1 MNISIRIASTM
12 PTRPCRFCL
21 ALQDD
26 SVFADF
32 DIDTDKRVYLCRI
45 SFDGYG
51 CCHCEKSSTRMNLLD
66 SAFLMAGV
74 EKNEL
79 YNIEIEKVLIRYF
92 HENRKA
98 IWIDALANHGLLFAA
113 QTQK

>member
-1 MNISIRIASTM
+1 M

-32 DIDTDKRVYLCRI
+32 DLDSDKRIYLCRI
-45 SFDGYG
+45 SYDGYG
-51 CCHCEKSSTRMNLLD
+51 CCHCDVASTRMNAPD
-66 SAFLMAGV
+66 SALFVAAV
-74 EKNEL
+74 EKNEIQNTEVERL
-79 YNIEIEKVLIRYF
+79 LIRYF
-92 HENRKA
+92 YQNRKA

-113 QTQK
+113 